1 MQILHAYPWLNTA
14 TPFAGLLAGLL
25 LLFFGRRLF
34 WLFVA
39 VVGFMAGWYL
49 AAGSWHSHS
58 SPEGHIIL
66 ALVAGLIGLVLAL
79 VAQKLAVALAGFFVG
94 FHVVANLLAWH
105 AEALRPGQLLVLVA
119 AGVVAAILA
128 LMLFDFALILLS
140 AIAGA
145 GLIVDNVHL
154 HLGADARLVA
164 LVLLAVFG
172 AAVQAH
178 LLRRYPMRR
187 RV

>member
-1 MQILHAYPWLNTA
+1 MPILHVQSWLTTA
-14 TPFAGLLAGLL
+14 TPFACLVAGLV

-39 VVGFMAGWYL
+39 VVGFMAGWYF
-49 AAGSWHSHS
+49 AAQLWHHHS
-58 SPEGHIIL
+58 SPESQVVV
-66 ALVAGLIGLVLAL
+66 ALVCGLIGLVLAL
-79 VAQKLAVALAGFFVG
+79 VAQKLAVAMAGFYVG
-94 FHVVANLLAWH
+94 FHVVANLLAWNPG
-105 AEALRPGQLLVLVA
+105 ALHPGQLLVLVV
-119 AGVVAAILA
+119 AGVIAAILA
-128 LMLFDFALILLS
+128 LMLFDIALILLS

-145 GLIVDNVHL
+145 GLIVDNVPL

-178 LLRRYPMRR
+178 LLRRYPVRR